1 MVKHRKTT
9 ESGRV
14 SGKRRH
20 SRIQN
25 GPSNETPPDG
35 VHLTGLGGT
44 HNTVSCGVM
53 VVFDHRLALET
64 NKDFIAGDTERKTPP
79 NGGSGE
85 VPLGG
90 TDDGSSTAVQ

>member
-1 MVKHRKTT
+1 
-9 ESGRV
+9 
-14 SGKRRH
+14 
-20 SRIQN
+20 
-25 GPSNETPPDG
+25 
-35 VHLTGLGGT
+35 
-44 HNTVSCGVM
+44 M

-64 NKDFIAGDTERKTPP
+64 NKDFIAGSEDAKRKTPP